1 MKPITLLL
9 VDDHAVM
16 RMGLASLLETCRDVK
31 VVGDTGDGESA
42 VRMALRLRPDVVV
55 MDLVMPEMDGV
66 ETTRRI
72 VAEWPEAN
80 VLVLTTFASS
90 DEISHAFD
98 AGARGAILKSA
109 DLDGLLAAIRDVA
122 GGNRHCSAE
131 IEQILAD
138 DPPVDGYEHIVA
150 LRLDVARKRNV
161 GIALRLPVRP
171 GLVAGLRILPA
182 EPMPVAALARHFAAI
197 DKPLGAAQRTVG
209 GRGKLAAG
217 DDHPNARGGRSCV
230 DHEETVAAAAVADE
244 EVLDFGT
251 AILQGAVLVEERI
264 AAQRLAEDAVHGAA
278 VPHFHPRLVVGRAV
292 VDVDC
297 VRKRGKPVGA
307 EPRLLRLRKRRQG

>member
-98 AGARGAILKSA
+98 AGAKGAILKSA
-109 DLDGLLAAIRDVA
+109 DLVGLLAAIRDIA
-122 GGNRHCSAE
+122 AGNRHCSAE
-131 IEQILAD
+131 IEQIMAD
-138 DPPVDGYEHIVA
+138 DPPVPKLSARQQEILNSIVHGLSNPDIARQLGISLPMVKEHLTTLFAKLGVANRTEAVAVA
-150 LRLDVARKRNV
+150 LRK
-161 GIALRLPVRP
+161 
-171 GLVAGLRILPA
+171 
-182 EPMPVAALARHFAAI
+182 
-197 DKPLGAAQRTVG
+197 Q
-209 GRGKLAAG
+209 
-217 DDHPNARGGRSCV
+217 
-230 DHEETVAAAAVADE
+230 
-244 EVLDFGT
+244 
-251 AILQGAVLVEERI
+251 
-264 AAQRLAEDAVHGAA
+264 
-278 VPHFHPRLVVGRAV
+278 
-292 VDVDC
+292 
-297 VRKRGKPVGA
+297 
-307 EPRLLRLRKRRQG
+307 LLKI

>member
-72 VAEWPEAN
+72 IAEWPEAN

-98 AGARGAILKSA
+98 VGAKGAILKSA
-109 DLDGLLAAIRDVA
+109 DLDGLLAAIRAVA

-131 IEQILAD
+131 IEQIIAD
-138 DPPVDGYEHIVA
+138 DPPVPKLSARQQEILESIVHGLSNPDIARQLGISLPMVKEHLTTLFAKLGVANRTEAVAVA
-150 LRLDVARKRNV
+150 LRK
-161 GIALRLPVRP
+161 
-171 GLVAGLRILPA
+171 
-182 EPMPVAALARHFAAI
+182 
-197 DKPLGAAQRTVG
+197 Q
-209 GRGKLAAG
+209 
-217 DDHPNARGGRSCV
+217 
-230 DHEETVAAAAVADE
+230 
-244 EVLDFGT
+244 
-251 AILQGAVLVEERI
+251 
-264 AAQRLAEDAVHGAA
+264 
-278 VPHFHPRLVVGRAV
+278 
-292 VDVDC
+292 
-297 VRKRGKPVGA
+297 
-307 EPRLLRLRKRRQG
+307 LLKI

>member
-90 DEISHAFD
+90 DDISHAFES
-98 AGARGAILKSA
+98 GARGAILKSA

-131 IEQILAD
+131 IEQIMAD
-138 DPPVDGYEHIVA
+138 DPPVPKLSARQQEILNSIVHGLSNPDIARQLGISLPMVKEHLTSLFAKLGVSNRTEAVAVA
-150 LRLDVARKRNV
+150 LRK
-161 GIALRLPVRP
+161 
-171 GLVAGLRILPA
+171 
-182 EPMPVAALARHFAAI
+182 
-197 DKPLGAAQRTVG
+197 Q
-209 GRGKLAAG
+209 
-217 DDHPNARGGRSCV
+217 
-230 DHEETVAAAAVADE
+230 
-244 EVLDFGT
+244 
-251 AILQGAVLVEERI
+251 
-264 AAQRLAEDAVHGAA
+264 
-278 VPHFHPRLVVGRAV
+278 
-292 VDVDC
+292 
-297 VRKRGKPVGA
+297 
-307 EPRLLRLRKRRQG
+307 LLKI

>member
-72 VAEWPEAN
+72 IAEWPEAN

-90 DEISHAFD
+90 DEISHAFES
-98 AGARGAILKSA
+98 GARGAILKSA

-122 GGNRHCSAE
+122 AGNRHCSAE
-131 IEQILAD
+131 SEQIMVD
-138 DPPVDGYEHIVA
+138 DPPVPKLSARQQEILESIVHGLSNPDIARQLGISLPMVKEHLTSLFAKLGVSNRTEAVAVA
-150 LRLDVARKRNV
+150 LRK
-161 GIALRLPVRP
+161 
-171 GLVAGLRILPA
+171 
-182 EPMPVAALARHFAAI
+182 
-197 DKPLGAAQRTVG
+197 Q
-209 GRGKLAAG
+209 
-217 DDHPNARGGRSCV
+217 
-230 DHEETVAAAAVADE
+230 
-244 EVLDFGT
+244 
-251 AILQGAVLVEERI
+251 
-264 AAQRLAEDAVHGAA
+264 
-278 VPHFHPRLVVGRAV
+278 
-292 VDVDC
+292 
-297 VRKRGKPVGA
+297 
-307 EPRLLRLRKRRQG
+307 LLKI